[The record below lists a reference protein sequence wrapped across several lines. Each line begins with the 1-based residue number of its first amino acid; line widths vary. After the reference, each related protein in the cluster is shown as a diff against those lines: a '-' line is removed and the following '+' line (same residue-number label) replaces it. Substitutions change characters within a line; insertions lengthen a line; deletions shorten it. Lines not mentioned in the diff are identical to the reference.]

1 MGLDQETLF
10 IIKEYIREHKEY
22 INQQLVAQSYYENK
36 ALPNGMNHDFLS
48 LLVDE
53 KIDYLLGKEPTLECK
68 NQIYLD
74 ATQKILGAEYLYD
87 LQEVARECSVKR
99 IAWMQVYVDENG
111 LHFEVI
117 PSEEVIPVWKDKRHR
132 ALDMLI
138 RRYPVEE
145 YKGTSKETIWKVEIY
160 TKEYAYF
167 YEERSGNLT
176 LDVQK
181 YIELKIPENQEAS
194 HFYLNGEGYNMGRVP
209 FAWCKNNA
217 AEKSDLDKVKD
228 LIDKYNDNRLRLD
241 DMLEDFKNWIAV
253 IKNYENDDSN
263 VNVFKTMMEKRYIFV
278 DGDGGAD
285 ILTPNIDTS
294 ANDSHNQ
301 QIKDDIILFGQSVD
315 KNKMLGGTAASG
327 TALKF
332 LYAGLDLKCNA
343 LERELNKCLNMM
355 EWFIKSYLNL
365 MRVSVADADNINFIF
380 NRDISI
386 NEEAAINM
394 CKNSKGVISDK
405 TIVANHPWVQDADEE
420 MKEIEKQSQ
429 GEIEYAKKSIEGNDD
444 NGSSNNEN

>member
-1 MGLDQETLF
+1 MGLDQETLY
-10 IIKEYIREHKEY
+10 IVKEYIREHQEY
-22 INQQLVAQSYYENK
+22 INQQLEAQRYYENK
-36 ALPNGMNHDFLS
+36 ALPKGMNHDFLS

-53 KIDYLLGKEPTLECK
+53 KVDYLLGKEPTLECDNK
-68 NQIYLD
+68 TYLD
-74 ATQKILGAEYLYD
+74 ATRKILGNEYLYD
-87 LQEVARECSVKR
+87 LQELAREASVKR
-99 IAWMQVYVDENG
+99 IAWMQAYFDENG
-111 LHFEVI
+111 LHFEII

-138 RRYPVEE
+138 RRYPIEE
-145 YKGTSKETIWKVEIY
+145 YKGTSKEIIWKVEIY
-160 TKEYAYF
+160 NKEYAYF
-167 YEERSGNLT
+167 YEERSGNLI

-181 YIELKIPENQEAS
+181 YIDLKIPENEEAS
-194 HFYLNGEGYNMGRVP
+194 HFYLNGQGYNMGRVP

-217 AEKSDLDKVKD
+217 AEKSDLDRVKD
-228 LIDKYNDNRLRLD
+228 LIDKYNENRERMD
-241 DMLEDFKNWIAV
+241 DLLEDFKNWLV
-253 IKNYENDDSN
+253 NIKNYSGDDENDR
-263 VNVFKTMMEKRYIFV
+263 VFRTMLEKRIIYT
-278 DGDGGAD
+278 DGDGGVN
-285 ILTPNIDTS
+285 ILTPNIDTA

-327 TALKF
+327 VALKF

-343 LERELNKCLNMM
+343 LERELNKCLNMI
-355 EWFIKSYLNL
+355 ELFIKDYLRL
-365 MRVSVADADNINFIF
+365 IGISVADIDNIGFVF
-380 NRDISI
+380 NRDVSI

-429 GEIEYAKKSIEGNDD
+429 GEIEYAKKVVSD
-444 NGSSNNEN
+444 NEM